1 VKSVPQD
8 VVVVNMM
15 LIIVLVVQVLEL
27 QPQPVLVQL
36 HFTKKLIILVNHVIM
51 NVLLVKEIG

>member
-15 LIIVLVVQVLEL
+15 LIIVLVVQVSEL
-27 QPQPVLVQL
+27 QPQPVLVQ
-36 HFTKKLIILVNHVIM
+36 FNFMKKLIILVNHVIM